1 MSKLTPREEL
11 ARQGLSSNDPAHL
24 VAEQR
29 AFFAAGRT
37 LDRGTQKGPQSAA
50 HGPHRPPDR
59 CGRGSE
65 KGSWPLPHGKRS
77 LRERASFRQA
87 QDSSDQRGG
96 WARPELVLPILSC
109 PSLDEAIRRI
119 NSRAPLAPYLFS
131 KSREEAD
138 RYGPHCHFGG
148 DCVNDTFSR
157 LISTQGSPLAEWAK
171 AAWAAPTAAG
181 ASSPFPTKKASC
193 GALHCGYSPALSA
206 LCRQGLGVE
215 HALAPGGLGHNLPG
229 AERLRKALHSQGTAQ
244 GVPAS
249 PSLRCPTLNYEK
261 NHKTKE
267 RCISNSYNKKEVK
280 NQRYRENCHKI
291 VLDCLTSQ
299 F

>member
-1 MSKLTPREEL
+1 MILHTLWPNSVPSLRPDAPWIEERKKALNRLHTVLT
-11 ARQGLSSNDPAHL
+11 ARQTDVEEALKKDL
-24 VAEQR
+24 
-29 AFFAAGRT
+29 GRCRMESVLCESVLLFDKLKT
-37 LDRGTQKGPQSAA
+37 ALTSVEA
-50 HGPHRPPDR
+50 
-59 CGRGSE
+59 
-65 KGSWPLPHGKRS
+65 
-77 LRERASFRQA
+77 
-87 QDSSDQRGG
+87 

-109 PSLDEAIRRI
+109 PSLDEAIRHI

-215 HALAPGGLGHNLPG
+215 PALAPGGLGHNLPG

-267 RCISNSYNKKEVK
+267 RCISNSYNKKKSKINDIV
-280 NQRYRENCHKI
+280 KI
-291 VLDCLTSQ
+291 VTKLFLTV
-299 F
+299 